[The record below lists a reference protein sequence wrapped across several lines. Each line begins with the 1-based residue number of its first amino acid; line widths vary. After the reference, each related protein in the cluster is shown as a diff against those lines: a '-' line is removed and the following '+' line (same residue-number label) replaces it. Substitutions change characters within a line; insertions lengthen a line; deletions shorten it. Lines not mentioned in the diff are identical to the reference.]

1 MPQTT
6 PQIKV
11 DAVKALG
18 AEVVLV
24 GDSYADAQAH
34 CDELVAPRRA

>member
-11 DAVKALG
+11 DAVRDMG

-34 CDELVAPRRA
+34 CDTLIGSRTA